1 MRITWDIT
9 IFTDK
14 RMKHN
19 RPDIT
24 VVHKDTQEWM
34 IINIAAPA
42 DQNILTTGEEKY
54 QNLALEIKRILRAKR
69 VTVLAIVTGALR
81 TISGYT
87 KAGNGRLSLPDI
99 FGSAQLSAI
108 LGTAHILRKVSCV
121 SAAGLLLRIHRKR
134 TEEDNTIIM
143 IIIIVI
149 IIIIIIRRRRRRR
162 RRASLFRIELS

>member
-1 MRITWDIT
+1 
-9 IFTDK
+9 
-14 RMKHN
+14 MKHN

-69 VTVLAIVTGALR
+69 VTTLPIVTGALP

-99 FGSAQLSAI
+99 FGSARLSAV

-121 SAAGLLLRIHRKR
+121 YAAGLLLRIPRKR
-134 TEEDNTIIM
+134 TGEDHTM
-143 IIIIVI
+143 IIILI
-149 IIIIIIRRRRRRR
+149 IIITIKIRRRRRT
-162 RRASLFRIELS
+162 AFLFRIELS

>member
-1 MRITWDIT
+1 MRITWEIT

-24 VVHKDTQEWM
+24 VVHKDTQKW
-34 IINIAAPA
+34 IIIDIAAPA
-42 DQNILTTGEEKY
+42 DQNILTTEYEKY

-69 VTVLAIVTGALR
+69 VTVLPIVTGALR

-99 FGSAQLSAI
+99 FGSARLSAV
-108 LGTAHILRKVSCV
+108 LGTAHIVRKVSCDY
-121 SAAGLLLRIHRKR
+121 AAGLLLF
-134 TEEDNTIIM
+134 TEVEVKTGI
-143 IIIIVI
+143 
-149 IIIIIIRRRRRRR
+149 
-162 RRASLFRIELS
+162 FIEPRSGEIKTQH